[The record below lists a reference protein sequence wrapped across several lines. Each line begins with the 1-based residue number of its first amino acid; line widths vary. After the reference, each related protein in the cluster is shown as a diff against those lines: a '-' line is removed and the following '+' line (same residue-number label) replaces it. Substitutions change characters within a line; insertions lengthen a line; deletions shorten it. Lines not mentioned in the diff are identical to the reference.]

1 MDEKEIKAYF
11 RRFHRD
17 YGLDKHPT
25 CLICNKP
32 IKDED
37 KVEGTKS
44 KQGTVLVHKSCWK
57 KEQKHG

>member
-1 MDEKEIKAYF
+1 MEEKEIKAYF

-25 CLICNKP
+25 CLICNKE
-32 IKDED
+32 IKDTE
-37 KVEGTKS
+37 KVEASKTKY
-44 KQGTVLVHKSCWK
+44 QIILVHKSCWK